1 MTTIPPQP
9 IPRNL
14 REQMIQRVQSMPEDQ
29 VAELLLQEKLS
40 LLDKISDGAEREQA
54 EGKWQDL
61 PEFIHAYR
69 NLIKSALPHAVMA
82 TSVE

>member
-1 MTTIPPQP
+1 MTTIQPQP

-14 REQMIQRVQSMPEDQ
+14 REQMIQRVQAMPEDQ
-29 VAELLLQEKLS
+29 VAELYEMLLLQEKLT

-61 PEFIHAYR
+61 PEFIRAYR
-69 NLIKSALPHAVMA
+69 SRKKPS
-82 TSVE
+82 